1 MSVLL
6 LIMFLT
12 LMLLGIPIAISLGI
26 SSIVTLAVFS
36 DIPLSLVVQSMFT
49 SMNSFIMVAVPLFIL
64 SGYLLD
70 EGGVAEKIYNF
81 ANAMM
86 GWIMED

>member
-1 MSVLL
+1 
-6 LIMFLT
+6 
-12 LMLLGIPIAISLGI
+12 
-26 SSIVTLAVFS
+26 
-36 DIPLSLVVQSMFT
+36 MFT

-86 GWIMED
+86 GWMHGGLGNVAIFLVCFCWNVRFFHSRRS